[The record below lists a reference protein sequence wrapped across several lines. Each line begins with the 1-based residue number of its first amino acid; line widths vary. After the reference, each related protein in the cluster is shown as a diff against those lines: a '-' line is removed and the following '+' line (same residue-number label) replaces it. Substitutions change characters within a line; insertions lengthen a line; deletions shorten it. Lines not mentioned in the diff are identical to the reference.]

1 MERPSL
7 SEVITL
13 VGDLGRGVWELLD
26 NCETSGEVGA
36 EVHTIDGRD
45 LANVSALLD
54 RIEALPFEDPGYI
67 LGAGAMLETALQQLT
82 GTPLSQAALDAI
94 AERNRQ
100 QTVEGWT
107 PAHDDQ
113 YHQNE
118 LVIAAI
124 GYAAATEFRRRNQ
137 ASVMSRIHGGVST
150 GWFRWPFNWSW
161 WKPKDHRRDLIKA
174 IALLLAEVERFDR
187 EIARSRPGEL
197 P

>member
-1 MERPSL
+1 MEVPVTNIGEAFRTAQAML
-7 SEVITL
+7 S
-13 VGDLGRGVWELLD
+13 G
-26 NCETSGEVGA
+26 GEWLNSR
-36 EVHTIDGRD
+36 ERD
-45 LANVSALLD
+45 LAAAVVLLHG
-54 RIEALPFEDPGYI
+54 RKAP
-67 LGAGAMLETALQQLT
+67 AV
-82 GTPLSQAALDAI
+82 SQAVMDAI

-124 GYAAATEFRRRNQ
+124 GYAAATEFRRRDQ
-137 ASVMSRIHGGVST
+137 TSVMSRIHGGVFT